1 MKFFVPWAGVS
12 WGWVYHILRLHY
24 GNVRIAGRT
33 YSNTCCLRSD
43 SAYGSVFR
51 KTVDHSSTGSILV
64 IGLEKPICMTLVLEA
79 DLMERGV
86 YLFVSIPASFMSV
99 LIQLATVIG
108 LIDVVCF
115 RSSSRPTSD
124 LGRHISYIKSSITS
138 AITKR
143 RTNRCIGIK
152 KAISQDDNAMQIND
166 SSSINLHDLEFSFN
180 ITPYVLV
187 EKSLF
192 SEKLTALLSDSED
205 EVVVDNL
212 NEIDSD
218 EEYNL

>member
-1 MKFFVPWAGVS
+1 
-12 WGWVYHILRLHY
+12 
-24 GNVRIAGRT
+24 
-33 YSNTCCLRSD
+33 
-43 SAYGSVFR
+43 
-51 KTVDHSSTGSILV
+51 
-64 IGLEKPICMTLVLEA
+64 
-79 DLMERGV
+79 
-86 YLFVSIPASFMSV
+86 
-99 LIQLATVIG
+99 
-108 LIDVVCF
+108 
-115 RSSSRPTSD
+115 
-124 LGRHISYIKSSITS
+124 
-138 AITKR
+138 
-143 RTNRCIGIK
+143 
-152 KAISQDDNAMQIND
+152 MQIND